1 MDIFSGEWLSIDED
15 GNVSLHI
22 WAEFGSPDDPGSLL
36 GVRESLRI
44 GHASRLIAPRN
55 LSLLPCA
62 EEELERA
69 LEAWERRD
77 ADPGDGTADLLSD
90 YHRSVSPCY
99 A

>member
-1 MDIFSGEWLSIDED
+1 MDIFSGEWVSIDNE
-15 GNVSLHI
+15 GFVSLHV
-22 WAEFGSPDDPGSLL
+22 WAEFACPDDPGNLL
-36 GVRESLRI
+36 DIRETLRI

-62 EEELERA
+62 EEELESA
-69 LEAWERRD
+69 LDAWDRRD
-77 ADPGDGTADLLSD
+77 ADPGDGPADLLSD